1 MEYTLEQI
9 AKELDVEI
17 IGDTNFIIDSVASLE
32 SATSSSVVFISNKK
46 FLDALGLTKSK
57 VVVTTKDYSKFCNDN
72 VILVDDPY
80 LIFAKISSLFQDE
93 SVITKYVHN
102 SAIVKSKIDT
112 DVLISENVVIEEN
125 VNIGNNSYIGAG
137 SYIGKNVTIG
147 INSYI
152 YPNVSIYDDTI
163 IGSNT
168 KIHSGVVIGSDGF
181 GYALNGKS
189 WFKIPQIGK
198 VIIGENVEIG
208 SNTTIDRGTLDNTEI
223 GNGVKLDNQIQ
234 VAHNV
239 IIGENT
245 LIAACVGIAGS
256 AKIGKNC
263 VIGGMAGI
271 QGHIEICDNT
281 HVTGMTKISCSIKKP
296 GIYASGTPT
305 MPYKDWLKSA
315 ALFKKLN
322 KLFEKK

>member
-1 MEYTLEQI
+1 MEYTLKQI
-9 AKELDVEI
+9 AKELDVEV
-17 IGDTNFIIDSVASLE
+17 IGDANFIVDSVASLE
-32 SATSSSVVFISNKK
+32 SARNSSVVFVSDKK
-46 FLDALGLTKSK
+46 FLDSLERTKSK
-57 VVVTTKDYSKFCNDN
+57 VVVTTKDYSEFCNDN
-72 VILVDDPY
+72 IILSDDPY
-80 LIFAKISSLFQDE
+80 LIFAKISSLFEKELD
-93 SVITKYVHN
+93 ITKYIHD
-102 SAIVKSKIDT
+102 SAIVKSEINADIF
-112 DVLISENVVIEEN
+112 ISENVVIEEN

-137 SYIGKNVTIG
+137 SYIGENVTIG

-152 YPNVSIYDDTI
+152 YPNVSIYKDTV
-163 IGSNT
+163 IGANA
-168 KIHSGVVIGSDGF
+168 KIHSGVVIGCDGF
-181 GYALNGKS
+181 GYALDGKS
-189 WFKIPQIGK
+189 WFKIPQTGK

-245 LIAACVGIAGS
+245 AIAACVGIAGS
-256 AKIGKNC
+256 AKIGRNC
-263 VIGGMAGI
+263 TIGGMAGI

-281 HVTGMTKISCSIKKP
+281 QVTGMAKISCSIKKP

-315 ALFKKLN
+315 ALFKKLD